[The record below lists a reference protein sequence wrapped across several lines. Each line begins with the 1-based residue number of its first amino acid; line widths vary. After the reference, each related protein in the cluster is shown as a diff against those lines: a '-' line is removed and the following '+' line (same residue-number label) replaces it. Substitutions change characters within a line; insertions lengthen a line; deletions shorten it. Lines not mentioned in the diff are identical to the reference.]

1 MEQLH
6 HQDQRFLSD
15 LDSGVD
21 FRPSGLLPDNLNLS
35 PHHTTFDSFDLRPS
49 SPHFPATPSY
59 SGSYHNSPYSQVSEL
74 DFDSKDD
81 SLGLFDNDPLVIP
94 PTEDYDPSKYDA
106 PSSTGLLMFDDGF
119 MSGVNNSNRVSVSV
133 TPADDAAHSPAYY
146 DHGSPASSNGG
157 GESGAENGRRSPASS
172 VSSHLGIGA
181 SPHLDFNQLHVESPY
196 HPPIPIP
203 SEGASP
209 QMKAQSPPALRI
221 PEPSNYPQDRP
232 VIHAPEG
239 DGVGPRLHIVPA
251 TPVGGGELTQA
262 GGFRDAVSR
271 GPYPWDYPSC
281 LQKNLLLSVLPIAG
295 SANPSTV
302 PSSGWT
308 HHSSDPSANSTA
320 SQPASEFRA
329 GAGSAGAPGLPFN
342 FLANGQS
349 NGTTTEH
356 PVAVQG
362 DDYLL
367 PPSPSRSRSKSDTS
381 VRPSQWNF
389 NQPQSSSHH
398 LVDLDSSNVGGS
410 RMNEV
415 LPPVDIIQRPSS
427 SASAIQ
433 TSFSSGS
440 LPNPFAGT
448 ASQGNT
454 SSYLS
459 PESAVLLRRA
469 RSDGGGGPRL
479 THRHSRSEDLQ
490 MLGPHPSSAI
500 PSFPPSRHLDFLA
513 QQRGTQ
519 FLQPPDIPPFV
530 RGHHR
535 RASSGSRER
544 GSMAGSAWGAV
555 RSSPY
560 PASPSSSPARHAVAL
575 PDTGLGGQTSLINN
589 MGVEAGGGYVDAY
602 SRESRG
608 ATPAAVVSRPNVT
621 TTATADASMKRR
633 INDAK
638 FQCPVPGC
646 GSTFTRHFNLKGMF
660 FADAWD
666 VYHSYYEPQGIYAP
680 IMMKSPS
687 IASGRGVARA
697 LHDSM
702 TASATSNYTR
712 IIARSYAMVAGSH
725 LHDLMPSIV
734 IVRYI
739 SHNYAR
745 PPHSDYTYPFSAF

>member
-1 MEQLH
+1 MEQL

-35 PHHTTFDSFDLRPS
+35 PHHPSFDSFDLRPS

-81 SLGLFDNDPLVIP
+81 LGLFDNDPLVIP
-94 PTEDYDPSKYDA
+94 PEEDYDPSKYDA
-106 PSSTGLLMFDDGF
+106 PSSNGGLLMFNESF

-133 TPADDAAHSPAYY
+133 TPADEAAHSPAYY
-146 DHGSPASSNGG
+146 DNGSPGSSNGG

-172 VSSHLGIGA
+172 VSSHLGITA
-181 SPHLDFNQLHVESPY
+181 SPHLDFHQLHVESPY
-196 HPPIPIP
+196 HPPISIP

-209 QMKAQSPPALRI
+209 QMKAQSPPILRI
-221 PEPSNYPQDRP
+221 PEPSGYPQDQP

-239 DGVGPRLHIVPA
+239 DGVGPHLHIVPA
-251 TPVGGGELTQA
+251 TPVGGGGTTQA

-271 GPYPWDYPSC
+271 GPYPWDRPSC
-281 LQKNLLLSVLPIAG
+281 LQKSLLLTVLPIAG

-320 SQPASEFRA
+320 SQPASDFRA

-342 FLANGQS
+342 FPATGQS

-356 PVAVQG
+356 PVTVQG

-381 VRPSQWNF
+381 VRPPQWNF
-389 NQPQSSSHH
+389 NQPQTSSQHI
-398 LVDLDSSNVGGS
+398 DLDPSNVGGS

-433 TSFSSGS
+433 TSYSSGS
-440 LPNPFAGT
+440 LPHPVAFT
-448 ASQGNT
+448 HTTSQGNP
-454 SSYLS
+454 SSFLS
-459 PESAVLLRRA
+459 PDFAVSLRRA
-469 RSDGGGGPRL
+469 RSDGGGAPRL
-479 THRHSRSEDLQ
+479 THRQSRSEDLG
-490 MLGPHPSSAI
+490 MLGPHPGSAI
-500 PSFPPSRHLDFLA
+500 PTFPPSRHVDFLA
-513 QQRGTQ
+513 QQQRGSQ
-519 FLQPPDIPPFV
+519 FLHPPDIPPFS

-544 GSMAGSAWGAV
+544 GSMAGPAWGAV

-560 PASPSSSPARHAVAL
+560 PASPSSSPARHPAAL
-575 PDTGLGGQTSLINN
+575 PDIGLGSGQSPLINN
-589 MGVEAGGGYVDAY
+589 VAGDMGGGYDAY
-602 SRESRG
+602 PHEPRG
-608 ATPAAVVSRPNVT
+608 TTPVVVSRPNVT

-646 GSTFTRHFNLKGMF
+646 GSTFTRHFNLKGML
-660 FADAWD
+660 FAEARDHC
-666 VYHSYYEPQGIYAP
+666 HSYYEPQGIYALTT
-680 IMMKSPS
+680 MRSPFT
-687 IASGRGVARA
+687 ASGQGVARA
-697 LHDSM
+697 SHDSM
-702 TASATSNYTR
+702 TASVTSNYTR
-712 IIARSYAMVAGSH
+712 IIAHSYAMVAGSR
-725 LHDLMPSIV
+725 LHGLMPSIV
-734 IVRYI
+734 IVCYI
-739 SHNYAR
+739 
-745 PPHSDYTYPFSAF
+745 P